1 MSKKLALAALLLV
14 AMVALASATTYT
26 TTVTTTAIDDEANQQ
41 SQQCRRE
48 LQGRQFRSCQ
58 MYLSQGRSP
67 YGGDDVVLEMSTGNQ
82 QSEQSLR
89 ECCQQLRNVDERCR
103 CEAIRHAVRQ
113 QQQEG
118 GSYQE
123 ANHSRFTRGLGT
135 FLAGATCDPSNANSG
150 LSLCRITINHAW
162 FLMRWYE
169 EMYK

>member
-67 YGGDDVVLEMSTGNQ
+67 YGGDDAVLEMSTGNQ

-123 ANHSRFTRGLGT
+123 GQSQQVYQRARDLPRRCN
-135 FLAGATCDPSNANSG
+135 
-150 LSLCRITINHAW
+150 
-162 FLMRWYE
+162 MRPQQCQFRVIFV
-169 EMYK
+169 